1 MNDASV
7 VDIERIERA
16 SLWAWPPRELFYV
29 SGWLLRASGTTSRRL
44 NSAQTLQFEAGAD
57 VAKAI
62 QRAEAWYLERDLPP
76 RFQLTDRA
84 QPAGLASLLQA
95 RGYRPVSPTSVMVR
109 PLENLPPADPAI
121 DVETRVRQ
129 AVANALFDPQT
140 SEEERLARTEVYD
153 RIKRPAGF
161 AVRYFG
167 EEPVAAGCCVIDGE
181 IAVIHSMHTHYPFRR
196 MGHGRAVLDRLLEWA
211 RAMDARIAVLQ
222 VRDDNEPA
230 RRLYAQ
236 AGFQRH
242 YGYVYYEKTG
252 REDG

>member
-44 NSAQTLQFEAGAD
+44 NSAQTLRFEASAD
-57 VAKAI
+57 VGKAI
-62 QRAEAWYLERDLPP
+62 HRTETWYLERELPP

-84 QPAGLASLLQA
+84 EPVGLAGLLEA
-95 RGYRPVSPTSVMVR
+95 RGYRRVTPTSVLWR
-109 PLENLPPADPAI
+109 PLDNLRPADPTI

-140 SEEERLARTEVYD
+140 SEEERVARTEVYD
-153 RIKRPAGF
+153 RIKRPVGF
-161 AVRYFG
+161 AVRFFG

-211 RAMDARIAVLQ
+211 RAMDARTAVLQ
-222 VRDDNEPA
+222 VRDDNEAA
-230 RRLYAQ
+230 RSLYAQ
-236 AGFQRH
+236 AGFQRL

-252 REDG
+252 

>member
-44 NSAQTLQFEAGAD
+44 NSAQTLRFEAGAD
-57 VAKAI
+57 IGKAI
-62 QRAEAWYLERDLPP
+62 RRAEAWYLERDLPP

-84 QPAGLASLLQA
+84 EPAGLAAELEA
-95 RGYRPVSPTSVMVR
+95 RGYRRVAPTDVMWR
-109 PLENLPPADPAI
+109 RLENLRPADPSI

-129 AVANALFDPQT
+129 AVGNALFDPHT
-140 SEEERLARTEVYD
+140 SEQERAARIEVYE
-153 RIKRPAGF
+153 RIKRPVGF
-161 AVRYFG
+161 AVRFFG

-211 RAMDARIAVLQ
+211 RAMDASTAVLQ
-222 VRDDNEPA
+222 VQVDNEPA
-230 RRLYAQ
+230 RALYEQ
-236 AGFQRH
+236 AGFERI
-242 YGYVYYEKTG
+242 YGYVYYEKL
-252 REDG
+252 D